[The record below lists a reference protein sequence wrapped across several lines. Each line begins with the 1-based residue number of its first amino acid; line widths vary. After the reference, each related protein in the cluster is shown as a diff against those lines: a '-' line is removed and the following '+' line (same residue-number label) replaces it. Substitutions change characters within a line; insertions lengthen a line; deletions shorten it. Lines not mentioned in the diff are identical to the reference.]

1 MMALRIGQR
10 EFQIEAKALKQLCA
24 FIAADEKIAGASY
37 QPQYDRVTFVLEKVD
52 EEAPQ
57 D

>member
-1 MMALRIGQR
+1 MALRIGQR